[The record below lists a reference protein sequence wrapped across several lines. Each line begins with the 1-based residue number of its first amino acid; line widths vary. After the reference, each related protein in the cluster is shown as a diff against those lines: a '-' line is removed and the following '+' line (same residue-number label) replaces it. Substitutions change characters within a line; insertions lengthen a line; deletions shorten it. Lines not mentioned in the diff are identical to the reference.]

1 MKQNVFY
8 SICGNT
14 FPDEQINTNREKQQ
28 QNGIQITREENCKI
42 LSGQSKS
49 INNLELKQLSTE
61 IKNIST
67 TAETFKT
74 FLSAR
79 VSETSLHSD
88 FTKYSNIEEEA
99 DVLSGKETTNSK
111 QSKMVRVS

>member
-88 FTKYSNIEEEA
+88 FTKYSNTEEEA